1 MSARLLSNLAC
12 HGLRFTADWKNMG
25 YNRFRF
31 QITLRVILLG
41 ATLFL
46 FVWLLIHTSLYAT
59 TVFVGLI
66 VLYELYALIRIVEKT
81 NSSLMQF
88 LESIRYSD
96 FSRTFSET
104 DSGMPYTNL
113 HKEFNTIMQEFKK
126 ERAGKEVQ
134 HLYLQTVVQ
143 HVGIALISFREDGTV
158 ELINTAAKRLLKVPH
173 LKNVK
178 SLESFSPELVDTLIN
193 LKSGERKLVKV
204 NDNSEILQLTVYASE
219 FMMMENRYTLVSIT
233 NIQSELEEQEMK
245 AWQDLIRVL
254 THEIMNSVTPIA
266 SLASTVS
273 GLLQDV
279 EYGETGKSGSSGHSE
294 DAGDIISAVETIR
307 KRSEGLLH
315 FVENYRNLTRIPKP
329 DFSIFPVSELF
340 GRVRQLMQ
348 THIEDRE
355 LEFLVTVEPD
365 SLELTADSELIEQ
378 VLINL
383 LLNAFEAAGNRSGT
397 KIGSRGNIDDRDRII
412 LYVFDNG
419 PGIVDE
425 VVEKI
430 FIPFFTTRQEGS
442 GIGLSLS
449 RQIMRLHGGTISV
462 RSEPNVETV
471 FTLRF

>member
-1 MSARLLSNLAC
+1 
-12 HGLRFTADWKNMG
+12 MG

-31 QITLRVILLG
+31 QITLRVVLIG
-41 ATLFL
+41 ATLFV
-46 FVWLLIHTSLYAT
+46 FVWLFIHTSLYAT

-66 VLYELYALIRIVEKT
+66 VLYELYALIRTVEKT

-88 LESIRYSD
+88 LEAIRYSD

-104 DSGMPYTNL
+104 DSGMPYTTL
-113 HKEFNTIMQEFKK
+113 HKEFNAIIKEFKK
-126 ERAGKEVQ
+126 ERAEKEVQ

-178 SLESFSPELVDTLIN
+178 SLESFSPELVATLLH
-193 LKSGERKLVKV
+193 LKPGERKLVKV
-204 NDNSEILQLTVYASE
+204 NDNSEILQLTVYAAE
-219 FMMMENRYTLVSIT
+219 FMLMENRYTLASIT

-245 AWQDLIRVL
+245 AWQNLIRVL

-266 SLASTVS
+266 SLASTVN
-273 GLLQDV
+273 GLIQDV
-279 EYGETGKSGSSGHSE
+279 GFNETGKSGSFHSSE

-340 GRVRQLMQ
+340 ERVRQLMQ

-365 SLELTADSELIEQ
+365 SLELTADPELIEQ

-383 LLNAFEAAGNRSGT
+383 LLNAFEAAGSRPGA
-397 KIGSRGNIDDRDRII
+397 KIGLRGNIDDRDRI
-412 LYVFDNG
+412 LLSVTDNG

-430 FIPFFTTRQEGS
+430 FIPFFTTKQEGS

-462 RSEPNVETV
+462 RSEPEVETV

>member
-1 MSARLLSNLAC
+1 
-12 HGLRFTADWKNMG
+12 MG
-25 YNRFRF
+25 FNRFRF
-31 QITLRVILLG
+31 QLTLRVILLG

-59 TVFVGLI
+59 AVFVGLI

-104 DSGMPYTNL
+104 DRGMPYSNL
-113 HKEFNTIMQEFKK
+113 HKEFNTIMQEFKN
-126 ERAGKEVQ
+126 ERAEKEVQ

-173 LKNVK
+173 LNNVK
-178 SLESFSPELVDTLIN
+178 SLESFSPELAGTLIN

-204 NDNSEILQLTVYASE
+204 NDNSEILQLTVFAAE
-219 FMMMENRYTLVSIT
+219 FMMMENRYTLVSIA

-279 EYGETGKSGSSGHSE
+279 EYDETGKSGLSRFTEE

-355 LEFLVTVEPD
+355 LEFLVTVEPV

-383 LLNAFEAAGNRSGT
+383 LLNAFEAVVDRSGA
-397 KIGSRGNIDDRDRII
+397 KIGLRGSIDGRDRI
-412 LYVFDNG
+412 LLSVYDNG

-462 RSEPNVETV
+462 RSEPDVETM

>member
-1 MSARLLSNLAC
+1 
-12 HGLRFTADWKNMG
+12 MG
-25 YNRFRF
+25 FNRFRF
-31 QITLRVILLG
+31 QLTLRVILLG

-59 TVFVGLI
+59 TVFVGSI
-66 VLYELYALIRIVEKT
+66 VLIELFALIRTVEKT

-88 LESIRYSD
+88 LQSIRYSD

-104 DSGMPYTNL
+104 DRGMPYTGL
-113 HKEFNTIMQEFKK
+113 HKEFNTIMQEFKN
-126 ERAGKEVQ
+126 ERAEKEVQ

-173 LKNVK
+173 LNNVK
-178 SLESFSPELVDTLIN
+178 SLESFSPELAGTLIN

-204 NDNSEILQLTVYASE
+204 NDNSEILQLTVFAAE
-219 FMMMENRYTLVSIT
+219 FMMMENRYTLVSIA

-279 EYGETGKSGSSGHSE
+279 EYDETGKSGLSRFTEE

-340 GRVRQLMQ
+340 GRVQQLMQ
-348 THIEDRE
+348 THIEDSE
-355 LEFLVTVEPD
+355 LEFLVTVEPV

-383 LLNAFEAAGNRSGT
+383 LLNAFEAVVDRSGA
-397 KIGSRGNIDDRDRII
+397 KIGLRGSIDGRDRI
-412 LYVFDNG
+412 LLSVYDNG

-462 RSEPNVETV
+462 RSEPDVETM